1 MAYSVE
7 KSQKVGGEK
16 STDQV
21 ELIPI
26 RWLVE
31 QGLTSHWTQFRS
43 FRRLFFLQV
52 RRPNQQCQS
61 TEGGSQSEI
70 KLSKYTKAPL
80 TR

>member
-1 MAYSVE
+1 MAYIVE
-7 KSQKVGGEK
+7 KSQKVGGEE

-43 FRRLFFLQV
+43 FQRRCFYRSDDPTNSVKALKEEANQRSNFQNTQ
-52 RRPNQQCQS
+52 RP
-61 TEGGSQSEI
+61 
-70 KLSKYTKAPL
+70 L
-80 TR
+80 